1 MNTHLYYYRLLL
13 ADGKTRTGVS
23 NFMVE
28 RDFSA
33 QLWLERRHNAVVLSL
48 YRFPDWLNHILRFL
62 GSLFSPT
69 ITTEDLSGL
78 LRDLSLML
86 RSGIPIIEGLRT
98 IAAEVRFGTSSGTA
112 AAATLLYE
120 ELEGGATVSQAFAR
134 HPDLFPEIVCNL
146 VDIGNESGTLD
157 KMFMEAS
164 GHLERITSMGRNVRR
179 ALIYPIFVFAA
190 IIGAAA
196 FWLYYVIPNLSELF
210 KQLHAKMPP
219 LTMAVIRFSEWLA
232 ANFMLSLA
240 IVAAII
246 IVPWLIFRYSKRAR
260 TWLFSVGHRLPI
272 SGILLRTSG
281 MAFLTEHLALLIRAG
296 LDMVQSL
303 KILERSTKDEY
314 YKESLGDIR
323 GVIERGERLNVAMR
337 MTDRFPPLALR
348 MIAVG
353 EDTGTL
359 DEQLEYLA
367 AEYRQRLDHLIASL
381 SEIIKPAVILLA
393 GVLFIFIVV
402 VLLLPVY
409 DLIRQ
414 SMAMPGA

>member
-1 MNTHLYYYRLLL
+1 MSAQLYYYRLLL
-13 ADGKTRTGVS
+13 ADGKTKSGLS
-23 NFMVE
+23 QFMVE
-28 RDFSA
+28 RDFSV
-33 QLWLERRHNAVVLSL
+33 QLWLERRHTAVVLSL
-48 YRFPDWLNHILRFL
+48 YRFPNWLNSILRFF
-62 GSLFSPT
+62 GNLFSPT
-69 ITTEDLSGL
+69 VTTEDLSGL

-98 IAAEVRFGTSSGTA
+98 IAAEVRFGTSLGTA
-112 AAATLLYE
+112 SAATLLYE

-134 HPDLFPEIVCNL
+134 HSDIFPEIVCNL
-146 VDIGNESGTLD
+146 ADIGNESGTLD

-164 GHLERITSMGRNVRR
+164 LHLERITSMGQNVRR
-179 ALIYPIFVFAA
+179 ALIYPVFVFAA

-219 LTMAVIRFSEWLA
+219 LTMAVIRFSEWLSE
-232 ANFMLSLA
+232 NFVLSIVILLTVIA
-240 IVAAII
+240 I
-246 IVPWLIFRYSKRAR
+246 PWLIFRYSKSAR
-260 TWLFSVGHRLPI
+260 TQLYSIGHRLPI

-303 KILERSTKDEY
+303 KILERATKNEY

-337 MTDRFPPLALR
+337 MTERFPPLALR

-367 AEYRQRLDHLIASL
+367 AEYRQRLDHLIATL

-414 SMAMPGA
+414 SMVIPGG

>member
-1 MNTHLYYYRLLL
+1 MNSHLYFYRLLVS
-13 ADGKTRTGVS
+13 DGKTRIGVS
-23 NFMVE
+23 RFMVE
-28 RDFSA
+28 RDFSV
-33 QLWLERRHNAVVLSL
+33 QLWLERRHDAVVLSL
-48 YRFPDWLNHILRFL
+48 YRFPGWLNKGFRFF
-62 GSLFSPT
+62 GNLFSPT
-69 ITTEDLSGL
+69 IKAEDLSGL

-86 RSGIPIIEGLRT
+86 RSGIPIIEGLRA
-98 IAAEVRFGTSSGTA
+98 IAAEVRFGASPGTA
-112 AAATLLYE
+112 TVATLLHE
-120 ELEGGATVSQAFAR
+120 ELEGGTTVSQAFAR
-134 HPDLFPEIVCNL
+134 HADIFPEIVCNL

-157 KMFMEAS
+157 KMLMEAS
-164 GHLERITSMGRNVRR
+164 RHLERVTAMGRNVRR

-210 KQLHAKMPP
+210 RQLHAKMPP
-219 LTMAVIRFSEWLA
+219 LTQAVIRFSEWLS
-232 ANFMLSLA
+232 ANFVLSVVILSV
-240 IVAAII
+240 ILL
-246 IVPWLIFRYSKRAR
+246 VPWLVFRYSRDAR
-260 TWLFSVGHRLPI
+260 TSLYSIGHRLPI
-272 SGILLRTSG
+272 SGVLLRTSG

-296 LDMVQSL
+296 LDMAQSL
-303 KILERSTKDEY
+303 KILERATRDEY

-323 GVIERGERLNVAMR
+323 GVVERGERLNVAMR

-367 AEYRQRLDHLIASL
+367 VEYRQRLDHLVASL
-381 SEIIKPAVILLA
+381 SEIIKPAVIVLA
-393 GVLFIFIVV
+393 GLLFIFIVV

-414 SMAMPGA
+414 SMAIPGA

>member
-1 MNTHLYYYRLLL
+1 MTSQLYFFRLLN
-13 ADGKTRTGVS
+13 ADGKTRTGLS
-23 NFMVE
+23 RFMVE
-28 RDFSA
+28 RDFSV
-33 QLWLERRHNAVVLSL
+33 QLWLERRHNATVLSL
-48 YRFPDWLNHILRFL
+48 YRFPNWLNRFMRFF
-62 GSLFSPT
+62 GRLFSPT
-69 ITTEDLSGL
+69 VTTDDLSGL

-98 IAAEVRFGTSSGTA
+98 IAAEVNFGSSSGTT

-120 ELEGGATVSQAFAR
+120 ELEGGSTVNQAFAR
-134 HPDLFPEIVCNL
+134 HSDIFPEIVCNL

-157 KMFMEAS
+157 KMLMEAS
-164 GHLERITSMGRNVRR
+164 RHLERIRSIGRNVRQ
-179 ALIYPIFVFAA
+179 ALIYPTFVFAA

-210 KQLHAKMPP
+210 RQLHAKMPP
-219 LTMAVIRFSEWLA
+219 VTLAVIHFSDWLSKH
-232 ANFMLSLA
+232 FTLSLV
-240 IVAAII
+240 IFLII
-246 IVPWLIFRYSKRAR
+246 IIAPWLIFQYSRGARA
-260 TWLFSVGHRLPI
+260 WLYGVGHRLPI
-272 SGILLRTSG
+272 SGVLLRTSG

-296 LDMVQSL
+296 LDMTQSL
-303 KILERSTKDEY
+303 KILERATKDEY

-337 MTDRFPPLALR
+337 ITERFPPLALR

-367 AEYRQRLDHLIASL
+367 TEYRQRLDHLIATL
-381 SEIIKPAVILLA
+381 SEVIKPAVILLA
-393 GVLFIFIVV
+393 GLLFIFIIV

-414 SMAMPGA
+414 SMVIQH